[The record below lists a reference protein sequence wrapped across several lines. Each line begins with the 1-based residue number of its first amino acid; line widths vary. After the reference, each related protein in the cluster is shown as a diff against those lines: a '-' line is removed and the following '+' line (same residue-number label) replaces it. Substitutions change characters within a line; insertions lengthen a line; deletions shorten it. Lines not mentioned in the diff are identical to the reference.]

1 MAMNFCPLFNVHRP
15 SFIQK
20 RRGFMGR
27 RKISIIGAGVV
38 GATAAH
44 WAAEKELGDVVLVD
58 ILEGIPQGKALDL
71 LQASPVEGF
80 DSKVIGS
87 NGYEETKGSDVVIV
101 TSGVPRKPGMSRED
115 LLEINKKIIET
126 VVAQVVEKSPQA
138 ILIMVTNPLDT
149 MTYLAFKKSRLPKQ
163 RVMGMAGILDT
174 ARFKAFIAM
183 ELGVSV
189 EDIQALLLGGHGDEM
204 VPLPRYTT
212 ISGIPLSQLL
222 PKETIDRLVD
232 RTRKGGGEIVNLLK
246 TGSAFYAPSAAAI
259 QMTEAILKDKKRI
272 LPCCVYLDGE
282 YGLKDICFGVPVKLG
297 AGGAEAIIELQL
309 TEEEKAL
316 VRKSAESVKKSI
328 AELKL

>member
-1 MAMNFCPLFNVHRP
+1 MAR
-15 SFIQK
+15 K
-20 RRGFMGR
+20 
-27 RKISIIGAGVV
+27 KISIIGAGFV

-71 LQASPVEGF
+71 FQASPVEGF
-80 DSKVIGS
+80 DARVTGS
-87 NGYEETKGSDVVIV
+87 NAYEETRDSDVVIV
-101 TSGVPRKPGMSRED
+101 TSGVPRKPGMSLED
-115 LLEINKKIIET
+115 LLEINKKIIES
-126 VVAQVVEKSPQA
+126 VVTQVVERSPKA
-138 ILIMVTNPLDT
+138 ILMMVTNPLDT
-149 MTYLAFKKSRLPKQ
+149 MTYLAFKKSGFPKQ

-183 ELGVSV
+183 ELNVSV

-222 PKETIDRLVD
+222 PKETIDKLVD

-282 YGLKDICFGVPVKLG
+282 YCLKDICFGVPVKLG
-297 AGGAEAIIELQL
+297 ASGVESIIELQL
-309 TEEEKAL
+309 TEEEKKL
-316 VRKSAESVKKSI
+316 VAKSAESVKKSI
-328 AELKL
+328 TELKL

>member
-1 MAMNFCPLFNVHRP
+1 
-15 SFIQK
+15 
-20 RRGFMGR
+20 MGR
-27 RKISIIGAGVV
+27 KKISIIGAGFV

-44 WAAEKELGDVVLVD
+44 WAAEKELGDVVLID

-80 DSKVIGS
+80 DSRVVGANS
-87 NGYEETKGSDVVIV
+87 YEETKDSDIVIV

-126 VVAQVVEKSPQA
+126 VIGQVVEKSPKS

-149 MTYLAFKKSRLPKQ
+149 MTYLAFKKSGFPKQ

-174 ARFKAFIAM
+174 ARFKTFIAV

-212 ISGIPLSQLL
+212 VSGIPLPQLL
-222 PKETIDRLVD
+222 PKETIDKLVE

-272 LPCCVYLDGE
+272 LPCCAYLEGE

-297 AGGAEAIIELQL
+297 AAGVEAIIELQL
-309 TEEEKAL
+309 TEEEKKL
-316 VRKSAESVKKSI
+316 VAKSAESVKKSI

>member
-1 MAMNFCPLFNVHRP
+1 MAR
-15 SFIQK
+15 K
-20 RRGFMGR
+20 
-27 RKISIIGAGVV
+27 KISIIGAGFV

-71 LQASPVEGF
+71 FQASPVEGF
-80 DSKVIGS
+80 DARVTGS
-87 NGYEETKGSDVVIV
+87 NAYEETRDSDVVIV

-115 LLEINKKIIET
+115 LLEINKKIIES
-126 VVAQVVEKSPQA
+126 VVTQVVERSPKA
-138 ILIMVTNPLDT
+138 ILMMVTNPLDT
-149 MTYLAFKKSRLPKQ
+149 MTYLAFKKSGFPKQ

-183 ELGVSV
+183 ELNVSV

-222 PKETIDRLVD
+222 PKETIDKLVD

-282 YGLKDICFGVPVKLG
+282 YCLKDICFGVPVKLG
-297 AGGAEAIIELQL
+297 ASGVESIIELQL
-309 TEEEKAL
+309 TEEEKKL
-316 VRKSAESVKKSI
+316 VAKSAESVKKSI
-328 AELKL
+328 TELKL

>member
-1 MAMNFCPLFNVHRP
+1 
-15 SFIQK
+15 
-20 RRGFMGR
+20 MGR
-27 RKISIIGAGVV
+27 KKISIIGAGFV

-58 ILEGIPQGKALDL
+58 IIEGMPQGKSLDL
-71 LQASPVEGF
+71 FQAGPVEGF
-80 DSKVIGS
+80 DARVIGS
-87 NGYEETKGSDVVIV
+87 NSYQETENSDVVII
-101 TSGVPRKPGMSRED
+101 TSGIPRKPGMSRED
-115 LLEINKKIIET
+115 LLEINKKIIES
-126 VVAQVVEKSPQA
+126 VVSEVVKKSPQA
-138 ILIMVTNPLDT
+138 ILILVTNPLDT
-149 MTYLAFKKSRLPKQ
+149 MTYLAFRKSGFPKQ

-174 ARFKAFIAM
+174 ARFKAFIAL

-212 ISGIPLSQLL
+212 VSGIPLSQLL

-297 AGGAEAIIELQL
+297 AKGIDAILELEL
-309 TEEEKAL
+309 TEEEKRL
-316 VRKSAESVKKSI
+316 VTKSAESVKKSI
-328 AELKL
+328 TELKL

>member
-1 MAMNFCPLFNVHRP
+1 
-15 SFIQK
+15 
-20 RRGFMGR
+20 MGR
-27 RKISIIGAGVV
+27 KKISVVGAGFV

-58 ILEGIPQGKALDL
+58 IIEGLPQGKALDL
-71 LQASPVEGF
+71 FQAGPVEGF
-80 DSKVIGS
+80 DAKVIGTNS
-87 NGYEETKGSDVVIV
+87 FDDTRESDVVII
-101 TSGVPRKPGMSRED
+101 TSGIPRKPGMSRED
-115 LLEINKKIIET
+115 LLEINKKIIES
-126 VVAQVVEKSPQA
+126 VVAQVVEKSPKA

-149 MTYLAFKKSRLPKQ
+149 MTYLALKRSGFPKQ

-174 ARFKAFIAM
+174 ARYKAFIAM

-222 PKETIDRLVD
+222 PRETIDRLVD

-297 AGGAEAIIELQL
+297 THGVESIVELEL
-309 TEEEKAL
+309 TEEEKKL
-316 VRKSAESVKKSI
+316 VTKSAESVKKSI
-328 AELKL
+328 LELKL